1 MKIVLNRKG
10 YFDLSPMALEK
21 LAYLESEGSLNK
33 YYYEGIIENNDY
45 YVLIKKVDDD
55 IDDIFKIGSVFDV
68 GIILTNEIFDEEVT
82 KLHVNDFKKLDKLK
96 IISAEYSEEYKR
108 TDKNLIA
115 VVEELVEKS
124 STYLSSLE
132 VVEIPDGLSWEIIN
146 TVGGELLMYGEKEA
160 MDKINIL

>member
-21 LAYLESEGSLNK
+21 LADLESEGLLNK
-33 YYYEGIIENNDY
+33 YYYEGIAENNEY
-45 YVLIKKVDDD
+45 YILIKKVDDD
-55 IDDIFKIGSVFDV
+55 IDDIFKIGGVFDV

-82 KLHVNDFKKLDKLK
+82 KLHVDDFKKLDKLK
-96 IISAEYSEEYKR
+96 VISAEYSEKR

-115 VVEELVEKS
+115 VVEELGGKS

-146 TVGGELLMYGEKEA
+146 VGGGEFLIYGEKEA